1 MDLSRIK
8 EEAASAAAELCETAK
23 LREGDIFVVGCSSSE
38 VLGEKIGTH
47 TSLDVAE
54 AIYEGIN
61 EVLAP
66 RGIFLAGQCC
76 EHLNRALVLEN
87 EALRAYRLRQ
97 VNAIPQP
104 NHAGGAFGTV
114 CYKRMKDAVLA
125 ESLMAE
131 ARAGIDIGATLIG
144 MHMKA
149 YQRLEYG
156 ERDIRNC
163 SMRIGLAVCAVLG
176 IDPIILVFGG
186 EFKAMAVFRTE

>member
-1 MDLSRIK
+1 MDLDQIR
-8 EEAASAAAELCETAK
+8 EEARAAAAELCETAK
-23 LREGDIFVVGCSSSE
+23 LKEGDIFVVGCSSSE

-54 AIYEGIN
+54 AIYEGVQEI
-61 EVLAP
+61 LAP

-76 EHLNRALVLEN
+76 EHLNRALVIEY

-144 MHMKA
+144 MHIRPVVVPVRLKTRKIGEA
-149 YQRLEYG
+149 GIIAARSRIPYTGGQRAVYD
-156 ERDIRNC
+156 ERF
-163 SMRIGLAVCAVLG
+163 L
-176 IDPIILVFGG
+176 
-186 EFKAMAVFRTE
+186 